1 MSEIHNNYS
10 INYSIMQVETNFPII
25 LNGYRCKEVPVSGT
39 TYYKLVTPDG
49 LVAVLVS
56 RGYGSDWSATVRD
69 TYLKEEMALNSFLVQ
84 YVSSKDFKKQYAE
97 NEDLRN
103 GYNDEVYRDQF
114 EELLQSL
121 IPDISDTILDYS
133 NKVHGFAQLSIEFVR
148 TGSIFQ
154 IVEYD
159 GNEHIKYYDQT
170 DYIVA

>member
-1 MSEIHNNYS
+1 
-10 INYSIMQVETNFPII
+10 MQVETDFPII
-25 LNGYRCKEVPVSGT
+25 LNGYHCKEVPSSDS
-39 TYYKLVTPDG
+39 TYSKLVTSNG

-69 TYLKEEMALNSFLVQ
+69 TYLKEQMTLDSRLVR
-84 YVSSKDFKKQYAE
+84 YVSSENFKKQYAE
-97 NEDLRN
+97 K
-103 GYNDEVYRDQF
+103 NDFDHEEF
-114 EELLQSL
+114 KELLESL
-121 IPDISDTILDYS
+121 VPDISDDIRDYTVS
-133 NKVHGFAQLSIEFVR
+133 GFAQLSIEFVR